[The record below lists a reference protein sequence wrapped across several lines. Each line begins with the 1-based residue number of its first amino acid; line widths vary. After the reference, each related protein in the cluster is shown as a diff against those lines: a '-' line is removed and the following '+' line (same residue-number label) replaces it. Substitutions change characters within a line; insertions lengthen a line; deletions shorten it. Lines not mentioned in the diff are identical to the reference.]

1 MGFNKKTFISIAVQ
15 LVIALVIA
23 GMVASGQGFSLDGEA
38 YLNCRYFSDG
48 CFVSAVIFVG
58 MGLLLWVSS
67 TGFFDIFGY
76 AMKSL
81 LVLFTPLK
89 KASDHPHYYEYKCE
103 KEEKRKGKPI
113 TYTVLVVGVIVLA
126 LSLVCLALYYR
137 LMPAGVT
144 VRR

>member
-1 MGFNKKTFISIAVQ
+1 MGFNKKTFTSIAVQ

-23 GMVASGQGFSLDGEA
+23 GMVASAQGFSLEGAA

-58 MGLLLWVSS
+58 LGLLLWIST

-81 LVLFTPLK
+81 LVLFSPLK
-89 KASDHPHYYEYKCE
+89 RPGEHPHYYEYKCE
-103 KEEKRKGKPI
+103 KDAKRKGKPI
-113 TYTVLVVGVIVLA
+113 THTVLIVGLIVLV
-126 LSLVCLALYYR
+126 LSLLSLGLYYH
-137 LMPAGVT
+137 LMPEGVT
-144 VRR
+144 M

>member
-23 GMVASGQGFSLDGEA
+23 GMVASGQGFALDGA
-38 YLNCRYFSDG
+38 GYLNCRYFSDG

-81 LVLFTPLK
+81 LVLFSPLK
-89 KASDHPHYYEYKCE
+89 KPGEHPHYYEYKCE
-103 KEEKRKGKPI
+103 KDAKRQGKPI
-113 TYTVLVVGVIVLA
+113 THTVLVVGVIVLL
-126 LSLVCLALYYR
+126 LSFACLALYYR

-144 VRR
+144 A